1 VLVIVGKHEHAI
13 TLNLKAPLIINLE
26 RRLGR
31 QVVANGE
38 QPLQFEL
45 MTTHAPLKKSA

>member
-1 VLVIVGKHEHAI
+1 
-13 TLNLKAPLIINLE
+13 
-26 RRLGR
+26 
-31 QVVANGE
+31 VVANGE